1 MRPLFNLFHYLIILP
16 RTYFR
21 IKEINR
27 VLTTLKKEVSV
38 NPEWK
43 NVISSKG
50 FDLRLTQY
58 VQVHSLLDYSLCGLA
73 GRSISKGE
81 LKACVYFC
89 ACLPL
94 YDDFFDKNDLTA
106 EEIKGLMQ
114 APKHFEPKNP
124 VEGLFIHLLKEVY
137 KNLPDPILFAKYFEG
152 LYYGQEE
159 SKKLLDP
166 TLEYAHVKKIAFEKG
181 GHSALL
187 FRSIL
192 KHPFLKGE
200 EKALYQLGVVGQL
213 LDDLFDLWDDLE
225 EGVNTIVTKYD
236 DDFTPIYDVY
246 LSEVQSLKCLILN
259 LNYKLGCKNK
269 FIREL
274 MLMVNGGTLCG
285 QHYMRLQKQNK
296 GVFDIQEIGREALIC
311 DMENKLNWIK
321 MIKISISNA

>member
-1 MRPLFNLFHYLIILP
+1 MRPLFNFFHYLVILP

-21 IKEINR
+21 IKEINK
-27 VLTTLKKEVSV
+27 LLSDLKKEVSI
-38 NPEWK
+38 NLDWK
-43 NVISSKG
+43 EIVSEKK

-73 GRSISKGE
+73 GREISKEE

-89 ACLPL
+89 ASLPL
-94 YDDFFDKNDLTA
+94 YDDFFDKNNLTS
-106 EEIKGLMQ
+106 EEIKSLMS
-114 APKHFEPKNP
+114 APKDFSPKNP

-137 KNLPDPILFAKYFEG
+137 KNLPNPVLFAKYFEG

-166 TLEYAHVKKIAFEKG
+166 TLDYDQVQKIAYEKG

-192 KHPFLKGE
+192 KHPLVKGE
-200 EKALYQLGVVGQL
+200 EEAIYQLGAVGQL

-225 EGVNTIVTKYD
+225 EGVNTVVTKFD
-236 DDFTPIYDVY
+236 IDFNPIYSKY
-246 LSEVQSLKCLILN
+246 LNEVETLKVLLFN
-259 LNYKLGCKNK
+259 LEYKYLDKNK
-269 FIREL
+269 FVREL

-285 QHYMRLQKQNK
+285 QHYIQLQKQNK
-296 GVFDIQEIGREALIC
+296 GVFDIKKIGREALVC
-311 DMENKLNWIK
+311 DMEDRLNWIK
-321 MIKISISNA
+321 MVKLSIANA